1 MEEPT
6 ENGRD
11 AQPTQHGRPVQDGAR
26 HARVYGL
33 VLTEHEIREFLI
45 RSAEEYD
52 AEQCED
58 GGCDVCTHFV
68 QMWTD
73 VYGALSAS
81 YRLSVE
87 EALEALDCPA
97 PRRRSGGFR

>member
-1 MEEPT
+1 MEEPI
-6 ENGRD
+6 ENR
-11 AQPTQHGRPVQDGAR
+11 PTGEPPKHTRPVQDGLR
-26 HARVYGL
+26 YARVYGL
-33 VLTEHEIREFLI
+33 VLTEQEIREFLI

-68 QMWTD
+68 QMWAD
-73 VYGALSAS
+73 VYGALSAA

-87 EALEALDCPA
+87 DALEALDCPT

>member
-1 MEEPT
+1 MEEPI

-11 AQPTQHGRPVQDGAR
+11 AQPEQHRGRGSDHVR
-26 HARVYGL
+26 TARVYGL

-68 QMWTD
+68 QMWAD
-73 VYGALSAS
+73 VYGALSAA

-87 EALEALDCPA
+87 DALEALECPT